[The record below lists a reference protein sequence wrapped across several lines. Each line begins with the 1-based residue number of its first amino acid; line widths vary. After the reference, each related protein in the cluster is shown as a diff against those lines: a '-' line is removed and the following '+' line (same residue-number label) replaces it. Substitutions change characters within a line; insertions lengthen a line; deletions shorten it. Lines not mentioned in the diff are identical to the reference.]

1 VQITADG
8 AHDNL
13 ARVQADPDADGDAF
27 LAAHAFGVSL
37 HGLLHPERRIA
48 RPHGVIFMGERRAEE
63 RHDPVAHDLVD
74 RAFVAVD
81 GLHHPFEDGIE
92 NLARLLGVAVGEQLH
107 GALEV
112 GKEDCHLLALAFE
125 GRLRVEDAFGEVL
138 GGVRLRRGR
147 LSRNPGAR
155 GYGLAALEA
164 EPRPARQFCAAG
176 GAGQREAASAPK
188 AEPGMGRVLLL
199 APGAFHAHSHAPGAA
214 QVRRR

>member
-1 VQITADG
+1 MQITADG

-112 GKEDCHLLALAFE
+112 SEEDRDLLALAFQGGF
-125 GRLRVEDAFGEVL
+125 GRQDLLGEVL
-138 GGVRLRRGR
+138 RGVGLGR
-147 LSRNPGAR
+147 F
-155 GYGLAALEA
+155 
-164 EPRPARQFCAAG
+164 EP
-176 GAGQREAASAPK
+176 
-188 AEPGMGRVLLL
+188 
-199 APGAFHAHSHAPGAA
+199 
-214 QVRRR
+214 